1 MNDDLAGQLCSTW
14 HIPEYAQ
21 NRLWLDSETSS
32 ARCEGGQGLFEL
44 DAPAQILTLRWN
56 NADGL
61 PLTQLIWQIDNLH
74 WDGSVRLGGLVESVH
89 LTELPE
95 VDFPMAV
102 IAFSGQ
108 PLRPQTRPYPN
119 ISQRQQSQFKSPD
132 YLEGV
137 DDEFEP
143 MTVPLITFADS
154 PLVAIA
160 QDSLT
165 QHVPLHIY
173 GKLDNTDANWQD
185 YFALPIVWESV
196 TIFAP

>member
-1 MNDDLAGQLCSTW
+1 MNDDLAGQLTSDW
-14 HIPEYAQ
+14 LIPEYAQ
-21 NRLWLDSETSS
+21 NRLWLDSESGS
-32 ARCEGGQGLFEL
+32 ARCEGAYGLFEL
-44 DAPAQILTLRWN
+44 DAPAQHLTLRWN
-56 NADGL
+56 SEDGL
-61 PLTQLIWQIDNLH
+61 ALTQLNWQIDNLQ

-89 LTELPE
+89 LTEIKD
-95 VDFPMAV
+95 VDFPMAI

-108 PLRPQTRPYPN
+108 PLRPETRPYPN
-119 ISQRQQSQFKSPD
+119 ATYRDQAQFSPPD

-137 DDEFEP
+137 DDTYEP

-173 GKLDNTDANWQD
+173 GTLDNSDAGWHD